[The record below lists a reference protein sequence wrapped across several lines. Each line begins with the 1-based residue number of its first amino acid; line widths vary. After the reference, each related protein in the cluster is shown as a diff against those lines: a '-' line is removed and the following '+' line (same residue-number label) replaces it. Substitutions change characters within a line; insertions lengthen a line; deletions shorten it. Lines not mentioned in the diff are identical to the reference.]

1 MIKPKKFKTDHRDT
15 ETQRKHTDIKSFL
28 SASVP
33 LWLKIGNT
41 IVKCLFLI
49 FLLPLI
55 TDAKVYID
63 ISSPTVKKLAIAI
76 PQLNSSGD
84 EAATVA
90 SKVTDVITKDL
101 EITGIFNIIDKA
113 SFLVD
118 PLKAELSP
126 DKIDFNPWG
135 ALGAEFLTKGSLA
148 AEGRNITVD
157 VRLYDV
163 TTGKQVMAS
172 RYTRDARDARKI
184 GHMIADDII
193 ANLTGE
199 RGVFNTRIA
208 FVSNSTGN
216 KEIYVM
222 DFDGE
227 GVEAIT
233 KNGFI
238 NISPAWSPDG
248 SAISYVSFKGG
259 RPSVYIKEIGNGKE
273 TKLSVPE
280 GTSLGASW
288 SPDGK
293 KLALVIS
300 RDGNADIYT
309 INRDGSGLTRL
320 TDSWGLD
327 VSPSWAPNGKEIAFV
342 SDRGGS
348 PQIYIMDSSG
358 GNVRRLTF
366 EGSYNAS
373 PVWSLKGDRIAFAG
387 TSEGRFEIITI
398 NPDGSDLRQLTANTG
413 NNENPTWSP
422 DGRFISF
429 SSTRD
434 GGSIIY
440 IMHSD
445 GEDQRR
451 VASMKGKATSPAW
464 GPRVKEP

>member
-1 MIKPKKFKTDHRDT
+1 MEKRFNRPGVGILNKTKKT
-15 ETQRKHTDIKSFL
+15 L
-28 SASVP
+28 LA
-33 LWLKIGNT
+33 LL
-41 IVKCLFLI
+41 LI
-49 FLLPLI
+49 FTSLPHTI
-55 TDAKVYID
+55 DAKVYLKIG
-63 ISSPTVKKLAIAI
+63 SPTIQLLAIAI
-76 PQLNSSGD
+76 PQLNSSAD

-101 EITGIFNIIDKA
+101 EISGIFSIIDKA

-118 PLKAELSP
+118 PLKSELSP
-126 DKIDFNPWG
+126 DKIDFKPWG

-163 TTGKQVMAS
+163 ATGKQVMAS

-184 GHMIADDII
+184 GHTIADDII

-199 RGVFNTRIA
+199 RGVFNTRMA
-208 FVSNSTGN
+208 FVSNGTGN

-259 RPSVYIKEIGNGKE
+259 RPSVYIKEIENGKE

-300 RDGNADIYT
+300 RDGNADIYA
-309 INRDGSGLTRL
+309 INRDGGGLTRL
-320 TDSWGLD
+320 TESWGLD
-327 VSPSWAPNGKEIAFV
+327 VSPSWAPNEKEIAFV

-373 PVWSLKGDRIAFAG
+373 PAWSMKGDRIAFAG
-387 TSEGRFEIITI
+387 TSEGRFEIFTI

-413 NNENPTWSP
+413 NNENPTWSS

-434 GGSIIY
+434 GGSSIY

-445 GEDQRR
+445 GADQRR
-451 VASMKGKATSPAW
+451 IDSMKGKATSPAW
-464 GPRVKEP
+464 EPRIKEP

>member
-1 MIKPKKFKTDHRDT
+1 MTTPQRIEIYHRAS
-15 ETQRKHTDIKSFL
+15 EAKRRLRLRL
-28 SASVP
+28 SLLIILTFTWA
-33 LWLKIGNT
+33 
-41 IVKCLFLI
+41 CLFSSA
-49 FLLPLI
+49 
-55 TDAKVYID
+55 TAKVYID
-63 ISSPTVKKLAIAI
+63 ISSPTAKKLSIGI
-76 PQLNSSGD
+76 TQLNSSGD
-84 EAATVA
+84 AAAPVA
-90 SKVTDVITKDL
+90 SKITDVITKDL
-101 EITGIFNIIDKA
+101 EISGIFNIIDKA
-113 SFLVD
+113 SSLVD

-126 DKIDFNPWG
+126 ERIDFKPWV
-135 ALGAEFLTKGSLA
+135 ALGAEFLTKGGITV
-148 AEGRNITVD
+148 EGRNITVD

-163 TTGKQVMAS
+163 TTGTQVMAS
-172 RYTRDARDARKI
+172 IYTRDAKDVRKI

-193 ANLTGE
+193 ANLTGD
-199 RGVFNTRIA
+199 RGAFNTRMA
-208 FVSNSTGN
+208 FVSNGTGN
-216 KEIYVM
+216 KEIHAM

-273 TKLSVPE
+273 TRLSISD

-288 SPDGK
+288 APDGK

-300 RDGNADIYT
+300 RDGNADIYA
-309 INRDGSGLTRL
+309 INRDGGSLTRL
-320 TDSWGLD
+320 TDNWGLD
-327 VSPSWAPNGKEIAFV
+327 VSPSWSPDGKQIAFV

-366 EGSYNAS
+366 EGSYNSS
-373 PVWSLKGDRIAFAG
+373 PAWSPKGDRIAFAG
-387 TSEGRFEIITI
+387 TTDGKFDIFTI
-398 NPDGSDLRQLTANTG
+398 NPDGSDLRQLTVNAG
-413 NNENPTWSP
+413 NNENPAWSP

-445 GEDQRR
+445 GGDQRR
-451 VASMKGKATSPAW
+451 VAPMKGKATNPAW
-464 GPRVKEP
+464 GPRLK

>member
-63 ISSPTVKKLAIAI
+63 ISSPTAKKLSIAI
-76 PQLNSSGD
+76 PQLNSAGD
-84 EAATVA
+84 GAAIVA

-101 EITGIFNIIDKA
+101 EISGIVSFIDKA
-113 SFLVD
+113 SSLVD

-126 DKIDFNPWG
+126 ERIDFKPWV
-135 ALGAEFLTKGSLA
+135 ALGAEFLTKGKVSV
-148 AEGRNITVD
+148 EGRNITVD

-163 TTGKQVMAS
+163 TAGKQVMVS
-172 RYTRDARDARKI
+172 IYVRDAKDLRKI
-184 GHMIADDII
+184 GHMVADDII
-193 ANLTGE
+193 ANLTGD

-216 KEIYVM
+216 KEVYVM

-227 GVEAIT
+227 GVEAAT
-233 KNGFI
+233 KNGSI
-238 NISPAWSPDG
+238 NLSPAWSPDG

-259 RPSVYIKEIGNGKE
+259 RPSVYIKEIGNDKE
-273 TKLSVPE
+273 ARLSVPE

-300 RDGNADIYT
+300 RDGNADIYA
-309 INRDGSGLTRL
+309 INKDGSGLTRL
-320 TDSWGLD
+320 TDNWGLD

-366 EGSYNAS
+366 EGSYNSS
-373 PVWSLKGDRIAFAG
+373 PAWSPKGDRIVFAG
-387 TSEGRFEIITI
+387 TSDGKFDIFTI
-398 NPDGSDLRQLTANTG
+398 NPDGSNLSQLTVDAG

-445 GEDQRR
+445 GADQRR
-451 VASMKGKATSPAW
+451 VAPMKGKSTSPAW
-464 GPRVKEP
+464 GPRIKEP

>member
-1 MIKPKKFKTDHRDT
+1 MTKLHKINIYRRDAAAQKN
-15 ETQRKHTDIKSFL
+15 QRLRFIILLILTLTCSVSL
-28 SASVP
+28 SS
-33 LWLKIGNT
+33 
-41 IVKCLFLI
+41 
-49 FLLPLI
+49 
-55 TDAKVYID
+55 AKVYID
-63 ISSPTVKKLAIAI
+63 ISSPSAKKLAVAI
-76 PQLNSSGD
+76 PQLNSSAD

-113 SFLVD
+113 SFPVD

-126 DKIDFNPWG
+126 DKIDFKPWV

-148 AEGRNITVD
+148 AEGRNITAD

-163 TTGKQVMAS
+163 ATGKQVMAS

-208 FVSNSTGN
+208 FVSNGTGN
-216 KEIYVM
+216 KEIYAM

-227 GVEAIT
+227 GVEDMT

-259 RPSVYIKEIGNGKE
+259 RPSVYIKEIENGKNGKE

-300 RDGNADIYT
+300 RDGNADIYA

-320 TDSWGLD
+320 TDNWGLD

-373 PVWSLKGDRIAFAG
+373 PAWSLKGDRIAFAG
-387 TSEGRFEIITI
+387 TSDGRFEIFTI
-398 NPDGSDLRQLTANTG
+398 NPDGSDLRQLTATAG

-434 GGSIIY
+434 GGSSIY

-445 GEDQRR
+445 GADQRR
-451 VASMKGKATSPAW
+451 VASMKGKATSPNW
-464 GPRVKEP
+464 GPRPKEP